1 MKHSDFTIGEDFFN
15 AVGKWRCTDV
25 GTRTI
30 TAVRWPDE
38 EELPLTCDVEAWLS
52 GPPYML
58 KEVVFDEADMALAYR
73 SLTEAVERARQSAH
87 PGFLH
92 EDVQKLFQ
100 GQRRR
105 MDERAAGRVSA
116 ITPLME
122 QLMRYER
129 VVNGRALKPYD
140 WKDDGQ
146 TVCVFDVFART
157 WGELPLGQFLR
168 APVATDRH
176 YELQANQ
183 TN

>member
-1 MKHSDFTIGEDFFN
+1 MLAALERQEQAVKHSDFTIGEDFFN

-92 EDVQKLFQ
+92 EDV
-100 GQRRR
+100 
-105 MDERAAGRVSA
+105 
-116 ITPLME
+116 
-122 QLMRYER
+122 
-129 VVNGRALKPYD
+129 
-140 WKDDGQ
+140 
-146 TVCVFDVFART
+146 
-157 WGELPLGQFLR
+157 
-168 APVATDRH
+168 
-176 YELQANQ
+176 
-183 TN
+183 